1 MNLEAIMLKIVEK
14 FTMRGLKKAFRDPS
28 LSQEHVLKNILRRN
42 ESSLFGKRFNFSCI
56 NDVESYQDKVP
67 VMDYKKVRPFIDL
80 ILDGV
85 EDVLF
90 CGKLARWIK
99 TSGSS
104 GEAKLYPISD
114 EREKMDRRISIRPI
128 VHYLNE
134 GHESLLDG
142 KVMFI
147 AAPSVE
153 GYISEKSV
161 GYISGMIA
169 TNLGYIIK
177 RKALFDKNVLNVR
190 DMSVRERIMIEKS
203 INDEVSGIVGIP
215 PFIISFLKKI
225 MVLDRDSLVNLHIT
239 TRKMIRLKK
248 VIDEHGYLNLRDVF
262 EKVGYIG
269 WSGVNIE
276 PYKYW
281 FDENLGD
288 LDFIESY
295 YGSERLYTFQMYGD
309 KGLTMNIDSYFFEL
323 IELEDF
329 KREYYE
335 RVPLDTAKKGTDYV
349 LLVTSNSGL
358 YSYIVGDV
366 VRVVN
371 LNPPMVK
378 VRGRIGKEVNLASE
392 KVKESDIEDAIT
404 YASKKVGCSV
414 SDFVLIPTIKDG
426 IGEYLIYVEFDRE
439 PKSLYEFE
447 EMVDRYIGDAVSS
460 YRTIRDMGAL
470 KRPRV
475 IPLKRG
481 SFDRLYRKF
490 IEEGKP
496 YGQFKVLKVIED
508 DELIRVMETM
518 KH

>member
-1 MNLEAIMLKIVEK
+1 MNLEAIMLKIIEK
-14 FTMRGLKKAFRDPS
+14 FTMRSLKKAFRDPS
-28 LSQEHVLKNILRRN
+28 LSQEYVLKNILRKN
-42 ESSLFGKRFNFSCI
+42 GGSLFGKKFNFNRI
-56 NDVESYQDKVP
+56 NDVESYQSTIP
-67 VMDYKKVRPFIDL
+67 VMNYKKIKPFIDL

-85 EDVLF
+85 KDVLF
-90 CGKLARWIK
+90 CGRLARWIK

-114 EREKMDRRISIRPI
+114 EREKMDRKISIRPI
-128 VHYLNE
+128 VHYLSE

-153 GYISEKSV
+153 GYINGKPV
-161 GYISGMIA
+161 GYVSGVIA
-169 TNLGYIIK
+169 TNLSHIIK
-177 RKALFDKNVLNVR
+177 RKTLFDENVLNVR
-190 DMSVRERIMIEKS
+190 DISVRERMMIEKS

-215 PFIISFLKKI
+215 PFIISFLKRI
-225 MVLDRDSLVNLHIT
+225 MVLDRDSLRDLRIT
-239 TRKMIRLKK
+239 KRKLIRLKK

-262 EKVGYIG
+262 EKVRYIG

-276 PYKYW
+276 PYRYW
-281 FDENLGD
+281 FDENLGG

-295 YGSERLYTFQMYGD
+295 YGSEGLYAFQMYGD
-309 KGLTMNIDSYFFEL
+309 EGLTMNIDSYFFEL

-329 KREYYE
+329 KRGYYE
-335 RVPLDTAKKGTDYV
+335 RIPLDTAKKGIDYV

-366 VRVVN
+366 IRVVN
-371 LNPPMVK
+371 FNPPMIK
-378 VRGRIGKEVNLASE
+378 VRGRIGREVNLASE

-414 SDFVLIPTIKDG
+414 SDFVLIPTIKGG
-426 IGEYLIYVEFDRE
+426 IGEYLIYVEFDKE

-481 SFDRLYRKF
+481 SFDHLYRKF
-490 IEEGKP
+490 VVKGKP

-508 DELIRVMETM
+508 DELIRVLETM
-518 KH
+518 KR